1 LKNYLKK
8 INEIKDF
15 FRKDNLSIYYN
26 GILNDSFSEFIVS
39 LAKHESSQAV
49 KKKLSFLMVEVFQN
63 IVRHSDDKV
72 KNDCFGVRNLE
83 ESIHIFS
90 SNKIGLSAYEF
101 LSSKLSELNS
111 LDETQLKELY
121 RDILKNGDFNEK
133 GGGGLGLIEMAR
145 KSKNPIQKDFK
156 KLSTDSFQFSYQI
169 DLAKLKGKTLQLSQE
184 NKIKENI
191 DIFSML
197 RKNDVMFF
205 YNGNFS
211 KENIEALLVILKANI
226 PKYSRKKN
234 VNYFRMFHTGVELI
248 QNISR
253 HGKKVNNVL
262 HGSFC
267 IFKSKEGFYMT
278 TGNFLKSGDYDQMEE
293 FITNI
298 NSYSVGELTT
308 QYLRA
313 LKENAFIENDSAG
326 VGLID
331 IRRYNHS
338 KIDFKINNLDNGIYL
353 NMGIFIPKYI

>member
-1 LKNYLKK
+1 MKSYLNKIFKIKNY
-8 INEIKDF
+8 
-15 FRKDNLSIYYN
+15 FRRDTLSIYYN
-26 GILNDSFSEFIVS
+26 GLLNDHFSEFIVS

-63 IVRHSDDKV
+63 IVRYSDEKV

-83 ESIHIFS
+83 DSIHIFS
-90 SNKIGLSAYEF
+90 SNKIGLTAYEF
-101 LSSKLSELNS
+101 LSTRLSELNS
-111 LDETQLKELY
+111 LDENQLKELY
-121 RDILKNGDFNEK
+121 RDILKNGAFTEK

-145 KSKNPIQKDFK
+145 KSKNPIQKDFQ
-156 KLSTDSFQFSYQI
+156 KLSSDSYQFSYQI
-169 DLAKLKGKTLQLSQE
+169 DLAKLKGETLQLIE
-184 NKIKENI
+184 KNKIEENI
-191 DIFSML
+191 EIYSML

-211 KENIEALLVILKANI
+211 KENIKALLAILKANI

-267 IFKSKEGFYMT
+267 IFKNKDGFYMS
-278 TGNFLKSGDYDQMEE
+278 TGNFLKSGDYAEMEE
-293 FITNI
+293 FISKI
-298 NSYSVGELTT
+298 NAYSVGELTT
-308 QYLRA
+308 QYLKA
-313 LKENAFIENDSAG
+313 LKENSFIENNSAG

-338 KIDFKINNLDNGIYL
+338 KIDFEIHNIDNGIYL